1 MKQLRSILGY
11 VAIPL
16 FLLFLSSCTKIQ
28 PLSTDLDQFK
38 AGEIPKQ
45 FSYAS
50 YAAVLSTHVNQDG
63 LVNYKNLVADPEQLD
78 RFYAQLAA
86 FSPDSHPALFPS
98 ENHKFAYWINAYN
111 ATVLKGVIEYYP
123 IDSVEDVEHPGIL
136 FFFPDKSGFFFFQ
149 RFTYGGQETSL
160 YYLENYVIRGRF
172 DDPRFHF
179 ALNCAS
185 LGCPALPQ
193 VPFLAETLEDQLDH
207 ETRKFINDP
216 EKVRYDVAA
225 NTLYLSKIFDWYE
238 RDFTDWLKKRN
249 PEGQQAL
256 VDYVLLYFEAEIA
269 DVLRQN
275 RSTVKINY
283 LPYDWGLNDV
293 KHPKKYGYKYP

>member
-1 MKQLRSILGY
+1 
-11 VAIPL
+11 
-16 FLLFLSSCTKIQ
+16 
-28 PLSTDLDQFK
+28 
-38 AGEIPKQ
+38 Q

-63 LVNYKNLVADPEQLD
+63 MVNYKNLVADPEQLD
-78 RFYAQLAA
+78 QFYAQLAS

-98 ENHKFAYWINAYN
+98 ENHELAYWINAYN
-111 ATVLKGVIEYYP
+111 ATVLKGVVEYYP

-160 YYLENYVIRGRF
+160 YYLENYVIRGRY

-185 LGCPALPQ
+185 LGCPVLPQ
-193 VPFLAETLEDQLDH
+193 VPFLGETLESQLDQ

-216 EKVRYDVAA
+216 EKVRYDPAA
-225 NTLYLSKIFDWYE
+225 KTLYLSSIFNWYE
-238 RDFTDWLKKRN
+238 EDFTGWLKNRS
-249 PEGQQAL
+249 PVEQPSL
-256 VDYVLLYFEAEIA
+256 IDYVLLYLSPEIA
-269 DVLRQN
+269 DLVQQN
-275 RSTVKINY
+275 RSDVIIAY
-283 LPYDWGLNDV
+283 LPYDWGLNDL
-293 KHPKKYGYKYP
+293 KQ